1 MIPTRFLSA
10 RLYAGVFEV
19 PRAAAW
25 IVQRGTRHFTSHTN
39 NLRLKIK
46 PFNLHYVQFM
56 FLYPLGVVPIQLQ
69 RSCNSAA
76 APHWQLKKN
85 SHTHSQRYHNPT
97 CKKTTNMNIFMHLL
111 LVKFLSPCL
120 LACSCTAAAPHIA
133 IRRQALPFRKSKKI
147 LAQHKLNVFWTKL
160 CLVHP
165 KFTSVASPS

>member
-1 MIPTRFLSA
+1 MHNISNHTPLQRKQLRQERYIPPHPLAIRIINMVMIPTRFLSA

-76 APHWQLKKN
+76 APHLQLKK
-85 SHTHSQRYHNPT
+85 TLTRT
-97 CKKTTNMNIFMHLL
+97 AGVTTTQHARKQQTQTYLCICCSWSFCRHA
-111 LVKFLSPCL
+111 CL
-120 LACSCTAAAPHIA
+120 LAAVQLQLRT
-133 IRRQALPFRKSKKI
+133 
-147 LAQHKLNVFWTKL
+147 
-160 CLVHP
+160 
-165 KFTSVASPS
+165 